1 MTTQRNPFRW
11 SFSWVRPVRMTLGL
25 VAAAAMVTLMAPIA
39 SADPQTDA
47 DDAINSI
54 WTAAGGDTSQLGP
67 KDGGVY
73 PVGAGFGQNFAGGAV
88 YFTPATGARAMF
100 GAILD
105 KYRELG
111 GPADSDLGF
120 PNIDEGPG
128 KVSPDSRNTTF
139 SAGDNPVIFWTPD
152 SGAWVVR
159 GPINAAWDKLGG
171 SAGALGVPTADE
183 TYNGAV
189 VSQTFTGGQL
199 SYDMDSKQF
208 TSDPPDLAGQLTDL
222 TIPTDTTSAINTAWR
237 AAGGSAGPLGLKQGD
252 QKVVGDDGAEQDF
265 AGGKVFF
272 SPTAG
277 AHVVSGAILAEY
289 ESLGGPTGELG
300 FPSASEADG
309 GVPGSRVSAFG
320 GDGNPVIFWTAE
332 HGAVPVRGAMKAAW
346 DKLGGAAGALGV
358 PVAEQNTDGDVVTQK
373 FSGGQVSFD
382 SKKNTFSTE
391 PKELADQ
398 LVGLQVPA
406 QGAAPAAP
414 AAPAPEA
421 NGDNKFHF
429 QNWWLWWIVPLA
441 VLLLASIAA
450 LGVMLSRRRSHRAE
464 VEYDDDD
471 DDFSEDQEH
480 WASPEVDEVDGRAR
494 FVDPD
499 AENAYVSSGAGWPGD
514 EEPEASDRR
523 WDDPSSADGDG
534 DDRTSAIGMFTHH
547 GAHETD
553 ASEDTDDAVDVAE
566 GGEDTDDVDTAP
578 TRIQEDEGEHSGR
591 HAAVN
596 PDTGRSVWTAPDDES
611 YLPGPQSLFAPVYGA
626 APPPPAEW
634 EEDEPEWD
642 PTESTAQVM
651 EPDIDEGEVVAPPAI
666 HLPLDDPHEAPEG
679 YPIKGSMRSGRY
691 HTPGSAGYDETV
703 AEIWFATEQLAQANG
718 FIRAN

>member
-1 MTTQRNPFRW
+1 MTTQRQALRW
-11 SFSWVRPVRMTLGL
+11 VFAWTKPAWTRPIRMTLGL
-25 VAAAAMVTLMAPIA
+25 VAAAALVTLMAPIA
-39 SADPQTDA
+39 TADPQTDA
-47 DDAINSI
+47 DDAINAA

-73 PVGAGFGQNFAGGAV
+73 PVGAGFGQNFAGGAI

-139 SAGDNPVIFWTPD
+139 SAGDNPVIFWTPA

-183 TYNGAV
+183 TYNGPV

-199 SYDMDSKQF
+199 SYNMDSKQF
-208 TSDPPDLAGQLTDL
+208 TSDPPDLAGQLGDL
-222 TIPTDTTSAINTAWR
+222 TIPSDTASAINTAWR
-237 AAGGSAGPLGLKQGD
+237 AAGGAAGPLGLKQGD
-252 QKVVGDDGAEQDF
+252 QKVVGDDGVEQDF

-272 SPTAG
+272 SPSTG
-277 AHVVSGAILAEY
+277 AHVVSGAILTEY

-309 GVPGSRVSAFG
+309 GVPGSRVSAFA

-358 PVAEQNTDGDVVTQK
+358 PVSAQNTDGDVVTQK

-382 SKKNTFSTE
+382 TKKNTFSTE
-391 PKELADQ
+391 PTELADQ

-406 QGAAPAAP
+406 PGAAPAAP
-414 AAPAPEA
+414 APPAAEA
-421 NGDNKFHF
+421 NGDNKLHF

-441 VLLLASIAA
+441 VLLLASVAA
-450 LGVMLSRRRSHRAE
+450 LGVMRARRRSHRAD
-464 VEYDDDD
+464 VDFDDDD
-471 DDFSEDQEH
+471 DDFAADRGH

-499 AENAYVSSGAGWPGD
+499 ADNAYVSSGVGWPDD
-514 EEPEASDRR
+514 EVSEAADRR
-523 WDDPSSADGDG
+523 WNDPSSADDS
-534 DDRTSAIGMFTHH
+534 DQTSVIGMFTHR

-553 ASEDTDDAVDVAE
+553 ASDEIDDSGEEDPDN
-566 GGEDTDDVDTAP
+566 VDTAP
-578 TRIQEDEGEHSGR
+578 TRIQADDEEHSGR

-626 APPPPAEW
+626 APPPPSEW
-634 EEDEPEWD
+634 EEDEPGWD
-642 PTESTAQVM
+642 DSDSSAQVM
-651 EPDIDEGEVVAPPAI
+651 EPDIHEDEVVAPPAI
-666 HLPLDDPHEAPEG
+666 HLPLDDPNEAPEG
-679 YPIKGSMRSGRY
+679 YPIKGSMRSGKY
-691 HTPGSAGYDETV
+691 HAPGDTGYDETV

-718 FIRAN
+718 FTRAD